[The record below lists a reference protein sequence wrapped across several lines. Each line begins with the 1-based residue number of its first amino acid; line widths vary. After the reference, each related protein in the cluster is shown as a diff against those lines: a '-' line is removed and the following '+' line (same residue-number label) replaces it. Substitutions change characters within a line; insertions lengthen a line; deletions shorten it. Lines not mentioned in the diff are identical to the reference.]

1 MFGFRCLAFGFRRLA
16 FGFRRL
22 AFGGFQLLR
31 SKIFGGF
38 WGCGLLDFR
47 GRWLLMV
54 VVVVVVVGRFASGG
68 LWEWVTVAVGSGCAA
83 EIWWWIGFGGSR

>member
-1 MFGFRCLAFGFRRLA
+1 MAFGFQ
-16 FGFRRL
+16 RL

-54 VVVVVVVGRFASGG
+54 VVVVVVGRFASGG
-68 LWEWVTVAVGSGCAA
+68 LWEWVTIAVGSGCAA

>member
-1 MFGFRCLAFGFRRLA
+1 M
-16 FGFRRL
+16 
-22 AFGGFQLLR
+22 FGGFQLLR
-31 SKIFGGF
+31 LKIFGGF

-47 GRWLLMV
+47 GRWLLLV

>member
-1 MFGFRCLAFGFRRLA
+1 MAFGFQ
-16 FGFRRL
+16 RL

-47 GRWLLMV
+47 GRLVEMV
-54 VVVVVVVGRFASGG
+54 VVVVVVVVRFASGG
-68 LWEWVTVAVGSGCAA
+68 LWEQVTVAVGSGCAV
-83 EIWWWIGFGGSR
+83 EIWWWIGFGGSG

>member
-1 MFGFRCLAFGFRRLA
+1 MFAFQRLVFGFQH
-16 FGFRRL
+16 L

-47 GRWLLMV
+47 DYLVEMV

-68 LWEWVTVAVGSGCAA
+68 LWEWVTVVVGSGCAVV
-83 EIWWWIGFGGSR
+83 IWWWIEFGRSG

>member
-1 MFGFRCLAFGFRRLA
+1 MAFGFQ
-16 FGFRRL
+16 RL

-47 GRWLLMV
+47 GRLGEMV
-54 VVVVVVVGRFASGG
+54 VVGVVVVGRFASGG
-68 LWEWVTVAVGSGCAA
+68 L
-83 EIWWWIGFGGSR
+83 